1 MKMRPPAGPAGFT
14 LIELLTVIAI
24 VGILAALI
32 FPTIGKVRETA
43 QRTVD
48 ANNLREIVKAATIY
62 AADNN
67 DRLPDP
73 AALLAQ
79 NPVPVTGG
87 TAPFLWAG
95 VLAQRG
101 ILTDPTFYFAKND
114 PAFNG
119 TYPAAIVTP
128 GNRAVLDPSFTTN
141 RTLSFEFVGGLRM
154 SDPPSTPV
162 AFTRGLLTDGT
173 WSADTGVY
181 KDAGG
186 HVAFLG
192 GSVQFYP
199 NLNEAASQLT
209 LNNGRKGPSVLQAL
223 PFNPNPAANPRVYA
237 TTPAGVGTV
246 GGTPAE
252 KAP

>member
-1 MKMRPPAGPAGFT
+1 MKMRPSAGHAGFT

-24 VGILAALI
+24 IGILAALI
-32 FPTIGKVRETA
+32 FPTVGKVRETA

-79 NPVPVTGG
+79 SPSPITGG
-87 TAPFLWAG
+87 TGPFLWAG

-101 ILTDPTFYFAKND
+101 ILTDPSFYFAKND
-114 PAFNG
+114 PAFDGN
-119 TYPAAIVTP
+119 YPSAIVSP
-128 GNRAVLDPSFTTN
+128 ANRGLLDPSFTAN
-141 RTLSFEFVGGLRM
+141 RVLSFEFVGGLRM
-154 SDPPSTPV
+154 GDPPSTPV
-162 AFTRGLLTDGT
+162 AFTRGLLADGT
-173 WSADTGVY
+173 WSAANGVY
-181 KDAGG
+181 RDTGG

-192 GSVQFYP
+192 GSVQFFP

-209 LNNGRKGPSVLQAL
+209 LNNGRKGNSVLQAL
-223 PFNPNPAANPRVYA
+223 PANARVYA
-237 TTPAGVGTV
+237 TPPAGVGSLTGTV
-246 GGTPAE
+246 AE
-252 KAP
+252 TAP